1 MSEETTINQP
11 PQQTISVLVVDDDD
25 LFLRFC
31 NRMLEREQFTVHTA
45 GNGSEALA
53 MATEHDYDV
62 VLMDINMPQ
71 MSGLACLEEL
81 KKRHNKAEIIIVT
94 GKGDLQTAVE
104 AMKLGAADFM
114 TKPFQTDALVK
125 KIESLVAQVQPDE
138 KSDERRRDDRRQE
151 RNDRRLDH
159 NSDRR
164 RGDRRRMDERR
175 FQNERRLSENRRL
188 ESNDP
193 VIAYIQQH
201 ATQISTRQDVAD
213 VMDLTLEQVSA
224 RVQTATGQSFRQWL
238 NTCRLQKATQL
249 LKETEMEIA
258 RIALDTGFA
267 TVQHFSRVFS
277 NITGVSPRKY
287 RQQNRQSIANKN

>member
-1 MSEETTINQP
+1 
-11 PQQTISVLVVDDDD
+11 VLVVDDDD

-31 NRMLEREQFTVHTA
+31 NRMLEREQFIVHTA
-45 GNGSEALA
+45 DNGDEALA
-53 MATEHDYDV
+53 MATEHTYDV

-71 MSGLACLEEL
+71 MSGLTCLEEL
-81 KKRHNKAEIIIVT
+81 KKGPSAAEVIIVT

-114 TKPFQTDALVK
+114 TKPFQTEALVK
-125 KIESLVAQVQPDE
+125 KIESLVAQSQSLSANQEAEAD
-138 KSDERRRDDRRQE
+138 DERRRDDRRREDDDRRQE
-151 RNDRRLDH
+151 RIDRREIE
-159 NSDRR
+159 RR
-164 RGDRRRMDERR
+164 KGDERR
-175 FQNERRLSENRRL
+175 FQNERRLSEDRRL
-188 ESNDP
+188 ESDDP

-224 RVQTATGQSFRQWL
+224 RVQTATGLSFRQWL
-238 NTCRLQKATQL
+238 NTCRLQEATQL

-258 RIALDTGFA
+258 RIASRTGFA

-287 RQQNRQSIANKN
+287 RQQHRRVETV